1 LVASKTAI
9 MAALKIPG
17 VALAR
22 TGDKFPLMGM
32 SRAAAD
38 LRSSTLMHNSYVDL
52 ASAFRFGGLEG
63 GKGPDSTNRRSRH
76 PQGHQVLG
84 RRKHRALRDQVG
96 VLVEAVPVVLT
107 SFSGNTRP
115 DLPDSRNYMVTSE
128 PFLSWNRHID
138 GACDYGNEVRSNAPR
153 LARYVAVVPSSS
165 KPAT

>member
-1 LVASKTAI
+1 MRAQQIESIVCDIDFSPLAKLYYSIISSPELLLVASKTAI

-32 SRAAAD
+32 SRAVAD
-38 LRSSTLMHNSYVDL
+38 LCSYTLVHNAYADL

-84 RRKHRALRDQVG
+84 RKKAQG
-96 VLVEAVPVVLT
+96 T
-107 SFSGNTRP
+107 SGP
-115 DLPDSRNYMVTSE
+115 SRCS
-128 PFLSWNRHID
+128 I
-138 GACDYGNEVRSNAPR
+138 
-153 LARYVAVVPSSS
+153 
-165 KPAT
+165 